1 MSSIY
6 NRPFT
11 EGYYKNNDVKLLF
24 TLPDDGIGFSQ
35 NLASLKA
42 FVHDVINLGHYEKWT
57 NELWTAYSGYQRC
70 S

>member
-42 FVHDVINLGHYEKWT
+42 FVHDVINLGHYEK
-57 NELWTAYSGYQRC
+57 
-70 S
+70 